1 MNVILV
7 PQWLK
12 RSLEYAK
19 MDLSTVKDLDAL
31 IAILSPE
38 DVAKYLHLQQNRGK
52 LLSPAFEQAFPSPH
66 YLGPCAGSENKQE
79 KISYCLQYL
88 NVKNNTTVVDHW
100 FGRDDGSN
108 VEYTLEVTPL
118 GADTLIITPM
128 LGQAGATASEN
139 GSVLMDRIVG
149 QWVIAEGLE
158 KVAQTAF
165 FKEYL
170 LSIKST

>member
-12 RSLEYAK
+12 RSLDYAK
-19 MDLSTVKDLDAL
+19 LDLSTVKDLDAL

-38 DVAKYLHLQQNRGK
+38 DVAKYLDLQRNRGK
-52 LLSPAFEQAFPSPH
+52 LFSPAFEQSFPTP
-66 YLGPCAGSENKQE
+66 YWIGPCAGSDNKEE

-88 NVKNNTTVVDHW
+88 SVKKPATVVELW
-100 FGRDDGSN
+100 FGRDDGST
-108 VEYTLEVTPL
+108 VEYTLDVTPL
-118 GADTLIITPM
+118 GSDTLIITPM
-128 LGQAGATASEN
+128 LGQAGASASEN
-139 GSVLMDRIVG
+139 GAVLLDRIVG
-149 QWVIAEGLE
+149 HWVIAEGLE
-158 KVAQTAF
+158 KVAPTAF